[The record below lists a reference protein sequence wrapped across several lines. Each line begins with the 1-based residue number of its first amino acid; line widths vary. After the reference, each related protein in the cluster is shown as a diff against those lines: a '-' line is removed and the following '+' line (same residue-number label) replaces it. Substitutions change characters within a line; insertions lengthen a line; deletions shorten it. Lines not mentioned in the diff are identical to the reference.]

1 MPLNNDTAA
10 PSWNAGYNTL
20 VQQMNAIQGQA
31 DLYKNAS
38 PLDSSRHIN
47 NIATSLAR
55 DYGITSLSD
64 IGVRQVPITGFS
76 SAFFSGDRLFFG
88 LYDPQTGKQYTKDSP
103 EVQAAVRESTEK
115 SLDFHPFLDR
125 LVTTEPE
132 YFNKNDPTK
141 IIPRRKFASEGSGEG
156 YSNYNLYPVSDGKG
170 GIIAIPVQKY
180 SKSGFGEIAEDLAPL
195 LAVAALAMQFIP
207 GLGQAIGYAVLGAGD
222 AIAGAALA
230 GEIAL
235 ATGVSSITAAS
246 VVSATG
252 AATIAAGVTAA
263 QGGDAED
270 VVRAAATAGS
280 ASITNVAAGGG
291 IVGAGA
297 GSAVGTAIA
306 GGNLD
311 NVTLNVV
318 AAATGAAVSQQL
330 GPGAGTIATSLVK
343 TGQISD
349 ETLVRAVLA
358 ENRVE
363 GTSQSGS
370 SRIEN
375 LYDRL
380 TAPASKEGSD
390 PITIGNATYQELQDG
405 SAKVTRGSNVTIMS
419 PESFSDVKEEY
430 LQNLVVTTGTDATTT
445 IPSVEVTAGGENVVS
460 PTVTDSDVIKQ
471 IETQRPTANLANVT
485 ITANTTPN
493 VANVSPVITDLG
505 NVVVTG
511 GGTSN
516 IANVSTTLDRVVV
529 TGNATTDV
537 ANVSPVVTDLTPD
550 TTTDS
555 DVPAV
560 DPIVEDPKKEEPKD
574 DTKTPP
580 SDLYPTVTSVPP
592 PVRPGKQPIITG
604 ASPARLLA
612 DALAAYRPAGS
623 VEGGES
629 GKERQNVWNEKSLR
643 LKDALGL

>member
-1 MPLNNDTAA
+1 MD
-10 PSWNAGYNTL
+10 PSVGYQTL
-20 VQQMNAIQGQA
+20 VGQLQAIQGQA
-31 DLYKNAS
+31 DVYKNAS
-38 PLDSSRHIN
+38 PLEASQHIN
-47 NIATSLAR
+47 NIATALSR
-55 DYGITSLSD
+55 DYGVNNLSD
-64 IGVRQVPITGFS
+64 IGVRQVEEQNYHPSERI
-76 SAFFSGDRLFFG
+76 
-88 LYDPQTGKQYTKDSP
+88 
-103 EVQAAVRESTEK
+103 EVQEGNAYFTDAYY
-115 SLDFHPFLDR
+115 
-125 LVTTEPE
+125 EPTGNQVNE
-132 YFNKNDPTK
+132 FYNKNTGQV
-141 IIPRRKFASEGSGEG
+141 IPAAKFASEGAGEG
-156 YSNYNLYPVSDGKG
+156 YSNYNLQAIPDGKG
-170 GIIAIPVQKY
+170 GMLAVPIQQY
-180 SKSGFGEIAEDLAPL
+180 SKSGFGEVSADLAPL
-195 LAVAALAMQFIP
+195 IVIAALAAQFIP

-235 ATGVSSITAAS
+235 ATGVSTINALSIA
-246 VVSATG
+246 SATG
-252 AATIAAGVTAA
+252 AATIAAGVTAV
-263 QGGDAED
+263 QGGDGAD
-270 VVRAAATAGS
+270 IVRAAATAGA

-291 IVGAGA
+291 VVGAAA

-306 GGNLD
+306 GGNLN
-311 NVTLNVV
+311 NVTLNAV

-343 TGQISD
+343 TGQISN
-349 ETLVRAVLA
+349 ETIVRAVLA

-390 PITIGNATYQELQDG
+390 QITIGNATYQELQDG

-430 LQNLVVTTGTDATTT
+430 LQNLVVPTGTDATTT
-445 IPSVEVTAGGENVVS
+445 LFPVEVTAGGENVVS

-471 IETQRPTANLANVT
+471 IETQQPTVNLANVT
-485 ITANTTPN
+485 ITANTTPG
-493 VANVSPVITDLG
+493 VANASPVITDLG

-529 TGNATTDV
+529 TGNATTDG

-550 TTTDS
+550 TTTDP

-560 DPIVEDPKKEEPKD
+560 DPVVEDPKKEEPKD

-592 PVRPGKQPIITG
+592 PARPGKQPIITG

>member
-1 MPLNNDTAA
+1 MD
-10 PSWNAGYNTL
+10 PSVGYQTL
-20 VQQMNAIQGQA
+20 VGQLQAIQGQA
-31 DLYKNAS
+31 DVYKNAS
-38 PLDSSRHIN
+38 PLEASQHIN
-47 NIATSLAR
+47 NIATALSR
-55 DYGITSLSD
+55 DYGVNNLSD
-64 IGVRQVPITGFS
+64 IGVRQVEEQNYHPSERI
-76 SAFFSGDRLFFG
+76 
-88 LYDPQTGKQYTKDSP
+88 
-103 EVQAAVRESTEK
+103 EVQEGNAYFTDAYY
-115 SLDFHPFLDR
+115 
-125 LVTTEPE
+125 EPTGNQVNE
-132 YFNKNDPTK
+132 FYNKNTGQV
-141 IIPRRKFASEGSGEG
+141 IPAAKFASEGAGEG
-156 YSNYNLYPVSDGKG
+156 YSNYNLQAIPDGKG
-170 GIIAIPVQKY
+170 GMLAVPIQQY
-180 SKSGFGEIAEDLAPL
+180 SKSGFGEVSADLAPFI
-195 LAVAALAMQFIP
+195 AVAALAAQFIP

-246 VVSATG
+246 IVSATG

-263 QGGDAED
+263 QGGDAAD
-270 VVRAAATAGS
+270 IVRAAATAGS

-311 NVTLNVV
+311 NVSLNAV

-330 GPGAGTIATSLVK
+330 GPGAGTIATSLVR
-343 TGQISD
+343 TGQISN
-349 ETLVRAVLA
+349 ETIVRAVLA

-471 IETQRPTANLANVT
+471 IETQQPTANLANVT
-485 ITANTTPN
+485 ITANTTPG
-493 VANVSPVITDLG
+493 VANASPVITDLG

-529 TGNATTDV
+529 TGNATTDG

-550 TTTDS
+550 TTTDP

-560 DPIVEDPKKEEPKD
+560 DPVVEDPKKEEPKD

-592 PVRPGKQPIITG
+592 PARPGKQPIITG